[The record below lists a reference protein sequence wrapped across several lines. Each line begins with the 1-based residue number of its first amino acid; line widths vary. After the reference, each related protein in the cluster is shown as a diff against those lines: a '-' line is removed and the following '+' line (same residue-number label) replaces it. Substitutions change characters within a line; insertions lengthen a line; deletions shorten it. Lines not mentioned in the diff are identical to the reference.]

1 MCLMMVGMYKMHV
14 KVINLKYKFY
24 NYHFENLE
32 TRNILIDKKNCK
44 DLLIYFNR
52 YFDKNV
58 RP

>member
-1 MCLMMVGMYKMHV
+1 MMVGMYKMHV

-44 DLLIYFNR
+44 DLLIHFNR